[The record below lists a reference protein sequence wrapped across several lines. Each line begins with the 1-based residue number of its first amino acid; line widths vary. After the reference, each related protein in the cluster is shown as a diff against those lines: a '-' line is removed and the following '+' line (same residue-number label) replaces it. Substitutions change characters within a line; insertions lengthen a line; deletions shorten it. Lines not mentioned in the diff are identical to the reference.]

1 MIPFLEDLGT
11 PLGFA
16 NVVADT
22 PEAKRALLR
31 ERLRYIQQ
39 LELPIYYNFTKY
51 AYHDILQK
59 LALKVTVL
67 EFVKKEREARLVKK
81 EKDKDEEEKNVED
94 IF

>member
-16 NVVADT
+16 KVVADT
-22 PEAKRALLR
+22 TDAKRALLR

-39 LELPIYYNFTKY
+39 LELPIYHNFTKY
-51 AYHDILQK
+51 ADHDILQK

-67 EFVKKEREARLVKK
+67 EFVKKEREARLVQK